1 MKRIFALLLC
11 VCLVCSFAVTA
22 NASESS
28 VLIYSETTVLD
39 DGMIVLDEIF
49 ESAGNNRSSDIVRT
63 RRRTYS
69 DNGTTVAVIAIT
81 ATFRYDGNTV
91 SVVSKSVS
99 QCDTY
104 EGWSYKQT
112 SFTSSGGTVTL
123 NAKLTK
129 LLIFN
134 KPIQMTLSCD
144 KNGNITFT

>member
-1 MKRIFALLLC
+1 MKKMFALFLC
-11 VCLVCSFAVTA
+11 ISLICALAVPA
-22 NASESS
+22 NATEEPIVICSE
-28 VLIYSETTVLD
+28 LTVLD
-39 DGMIVLDEIF
+39 NGMIVLCEIL
-49 ESAGNNRSSDIVRT
+49 EYAGNNRSSDIVRT
-63 RRRTYS
+63 KRSTFYDDS
-69 DNGTTVAVIAIT
+69 TIIAVIAIT

-91 SVVSKSVS
+91 SVISKSVS

-134 KPIQMTLSCD
+134 EPIQLALSCD
-144 KNGNITFT
+144 KNGNIT